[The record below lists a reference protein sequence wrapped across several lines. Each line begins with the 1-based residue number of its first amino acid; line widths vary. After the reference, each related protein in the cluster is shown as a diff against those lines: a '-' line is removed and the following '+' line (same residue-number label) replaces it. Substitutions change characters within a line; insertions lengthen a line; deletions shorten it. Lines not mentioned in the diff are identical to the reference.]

1 MHASGGRSLVSVGQV
16 DTGKDR
22 SVVSVGRVDTWVD
35 AGRGVVCG

>member
-1 MHASGGRSLVSVGQV
+1 MHASGGRSLVSVGRV